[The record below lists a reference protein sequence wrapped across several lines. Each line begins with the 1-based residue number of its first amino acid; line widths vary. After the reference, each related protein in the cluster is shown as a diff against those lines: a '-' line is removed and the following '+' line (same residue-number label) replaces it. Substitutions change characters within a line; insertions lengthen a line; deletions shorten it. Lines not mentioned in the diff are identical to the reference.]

1 MEEKERVTP
10 EEFVNILMRESKSK
24 NKGELAKKL
33 GVSATTLSNWV
44 SDKNRKTISRSRP
57 KIEEALS
64 RNSWGIQ
71 LGNISKPSIEILKI
85 KRADNSQITQTTEK
99 AVNSLQET
107 FNAVVGENM
116 HLKQKIIMLENQ
128 NADLKKQLG
137 ML

>member
-1 MEEKERVTP
+1 METKERVTP
-10 EEFVNILMRESKSK
+10 EEFVNILLRASKAK
-24 NKGELAKKL
+24 NKKDLARIL
-33 GVSATTLSNWV
+33 GVTPTTISNWSAGKTPVGSHSLSN
-44 SDKNRKTISRSRP
+44 
-57 KIEEALS
+57 IEEVLS

-71 LGNISKPSIEILKI
+71 LGNISKSSIEILKI
-85 KRADNSQITQTTEK
+85 KRADNSHITQTTEK

>member
-1 MEEKERVTP
+1 METKERVTP
-10 EEFVNILMRESKSK
+10 EEFVNILLRASKAK
-24 NKGELAKKL
+24 NKKDLARIL
-33 GVSATTLSNWV
+33 GVTPTTISNWSAGKTPVGSHSLSN
-44 SDKNRKTISRSRP
+44 
-57 KIEEALS
+57 IEEVLS

-71 LGNISKPSIEILKI
+71 LGNISKSSIEILKI